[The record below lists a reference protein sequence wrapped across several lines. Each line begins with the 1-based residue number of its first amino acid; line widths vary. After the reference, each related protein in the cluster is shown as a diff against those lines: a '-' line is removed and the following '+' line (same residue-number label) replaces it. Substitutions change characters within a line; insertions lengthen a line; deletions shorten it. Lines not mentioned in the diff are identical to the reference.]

1 MVVTKMIKIC
11 GDSLTVL
18 LIIILKQSLK
28 EGDFPEIWK
37 KACVVVVHKK
47 RLKPLKKLSSISL
60 FLIFSKT
67 FQRVIYRSIFNCFQK
82 NKLFTSSTTAQ
93 KMKFSIKDFFSKCD
107 QIRSFLRIRSHLLC
121 SEHQVCYL
129 VIHILP
135 NYIRL
140 YMKCKQHLI
149 KKQMLI

>member
-1 MVVTKMIKIC
+1 MCSCGTQKEIKTFEKI
-11 GDSLTVL
+11 
-18 LIIILKQSLK
+18 
-28 EGDFPEIWK
+28 
-37 KACVVVVHKK
+37 
-47 RLKPLKKLSSISL
+47 SSISL
-60 FLIFSKT
+60 FPIFSKT

-93 KMKFSIKDFFSKCD
+93 KMKFSIEDFLSKCD

-149 KKQMLI
+149 KKTNVDIRSVFLDISKVFDKVW